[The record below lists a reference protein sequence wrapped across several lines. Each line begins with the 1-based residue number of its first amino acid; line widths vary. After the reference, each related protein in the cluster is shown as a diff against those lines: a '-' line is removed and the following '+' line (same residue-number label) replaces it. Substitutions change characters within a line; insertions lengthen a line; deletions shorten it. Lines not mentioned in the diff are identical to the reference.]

1 MYAERAKVGC
11 PRDFF
16 ENFVFEDSKNSH
28 ADTLGEGEII
38 SCLIEN
44 TETYFGGN
52 LGHTIKQHHIIKN
65 EAISGIVS
73 CTTGPANQNRI
84 ILAATNS
91 KLVHFIGPNS
101 RDNVDG
107 IFTGYTTGSNVISF
121 EATSTFDSKLVLSPV
136 DQKVRFKVFFGNSI
150 KSNASQKDIK
160 LPMAPTLFIFL
171 RRVRLKGTILGGF

>member
-1 MYAERAKVGC
+1 MKTKSVTAVAWISPNLIVLG
-11 PRDFF
+11 
-16 ENFVFEDSKNSH
+16 
-28 ADTLGEGEII
+28 TGEGEII

-73 CTTGPANQNRI
+73 CTTGSSNQNRI

-91 KLVHFIGPNS
+91 KLVHFIGPNN

-121 EATSTFDSKLVLSPV
+121 DATSTFDSKLVLSPV
-136 DQKVRFKVFFGNSI
+136 DQKVRFKVFI
-150 KSNASQKDIK
+150 KKFFWGINFE
-160 LPMAPTLFIFL
+160 TLKETRFRMVLYFRSGSL
-171 RRVRLKGTILGGF
+171 CW